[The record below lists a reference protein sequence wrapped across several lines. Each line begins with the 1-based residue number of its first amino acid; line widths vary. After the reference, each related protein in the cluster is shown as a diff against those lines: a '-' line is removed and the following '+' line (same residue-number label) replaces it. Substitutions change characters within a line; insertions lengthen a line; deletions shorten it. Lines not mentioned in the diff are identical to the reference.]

1 MKTIRVL
8 VLKDEAHQCLCNAE
22 FHICQKCMRRM
33 LETLPHDPFTAVIF
47 ENKTNLGTFVNTVKQ
62 LSNKGTKF
70 SYCCSV
76 SMASISRIGFWAA
89 VEIRIT

>member
-1 MKTIRVL
+1 
-8 VLKDEAHQCLCNAE
+8 
-22 FHICQKCMRRM
+22 MRRM
-33 LETLPHDPFTAVIF
+33 LETLPYDPFTSVIF

-70 SYCCSV
+70 SYCYSV